1 MADNARLVAVEGKDD
16 FNASGGDI
24 STPKKKIHNLLM
36 KAWESMTAVQAGM
49 PMTADEEAAAA
60 HFGASGGGRGPLEF
74 FRVKIS
80 SGGEAAGRGG

>member
-1 MADNARLVAVEGKDD
+1 
-16 FNASGGDI
+16 
-24 STPKKKIHNLLM
+24 M